1 MEKLRRLGSIF
12 LTFFKI
18 GAFTFGSGW
27 SVLAQLEQE
36 YIQKRREISKETL
49 LEIMTVGKS
58 VPGIMITNVSMLMGM
73 ELAGPPGGI
82 AAVVGLTSP
91 AVIIL
96 SGVAY
101 FYNFIKGNFW
111 FAAAM
116 KGVSATVIAIVL
128 WAALSLG
135 KEAFK
140 EKLAIIICAVAFLLG
155 LFTDISN
162 ILMIAAGV
170 VIALIWIGVEKA
182 GEKK

>member
-1 MEKLRRLGSIF
+1 MEKLRKLLSIF

-27 SVLAQLEQE
+27 SVLAQLERE
-36 YIQKRREISKETL
+36 YIVKRGEISKETL

-58 VPGIMITNVSMLMGM
+58 VPGIMITNISMLMGM
-73 ELAGPPGGI
+73 ELAGPAGGI
-82 AAVVGLTSP
+82 AAVVGLTLP

-96 SGVAY
+96 SGVTY
-101 FYNFIKGNFW
+101 FYDFIRDNYW

-116 KGVSATVIAIVL
+116 KGVSAAVIAIV
-128 WAALSLG
+128 ASTALSLG
-135 KEAFK
+135 REAFR
-140 EKLAIIICAVAFLLG
+140 EKFAIVICSIAFLLG
-155 LFTDISN
+155 LFTGISN

-170 VIALIWIGVEKA
+170 VIALVWIGVEKA